1 MTLDEF
7 EQEVLKIKKKG
18 LTKLTEINEIAKVR
32 TKYHT
37 HRISVDHKKISD
49 QINRNIDYLRVKTRI
64 SPTAS
69 RVREF
74 MGIRTDDYYSDA
86 VKGNNLF
93 YSFPQVII
101 IAQFYGL
108 PVELLVFHD
117 LKAYGTE
124 LWEKYPALF
133 KQSTD

>member
-37 HRISVDHKKISD
+37 HRIHVDHKKISD
-49 QINRNIDYLRVKTRI
+49 QIHRNIDYLKVKTSI
-64 SPTAS
+64 APTAS
-69 RVREF
+69 RIREF
-74 MGIRTDDYYSDA
+74 MGIQTDVYYTD
-86 VKGNNLF
+86 VLKGDRWF

-108 PVELLVFHD
+108 PVELLIFYD